1 MYQPIL
7 NKQPE
12 IQLQKYIKKINNLIE
27 LLNDDNTTKEEKDY
41 IMKELKKIENKI
53 RSLKQ
58 SEEDFLKQTL
68 KEEEELNKNKLIERY
83 KIYIENKKLYYK
95 IINEH
100 IEIPELFKYLY
111 DIYNNMNYNEND
123 IIKLS
128 NQTINNIKYDNI
140 TLQDKE
146 ELNKFIEL
154 FNKNYDKCNTDIFDI
169 FLN

>member
-27 LLNDDNTTKEEKDY
+27 LLNDNNTTKEEKEY

-53 RSLKQ
+53 QSLKQ

-83 KIYIENKKLYYK
+83 KIYI
-95 IINEH
+95 
-100 IEIPELFKYLY
+100 
-111 DIYNNMNYNEND
+111 
-123 IIKLS
+123 
-128 NQTINNIKYDNI
+128 
-140 TLQDKE
+140 
-146 ELNKFIEL
+146 
-154 FNKNYDKCNTDIFDI
+154 
-169 FLN
+169 